1 MSTTR
6 IINGI
11 EYTIPPGTEHV
22 WTPPEQVVVTPA
34 SDEISISSYLE
45 NLGAQACVRLQSTE
59 VVNNLITNITDIWAR
74 FTNKSITSL
83 QLSEE
88 LAEFRLS
95 KLSTCDGFDDITVQ
109 QFEDIM
115 VKMMKESTRA

>member
-22 WTPPEQVVVTPA
+22 WTPPEQVVVSAAPN
-34 SDEISISSYLE
+34 DISIAEHLDRILAHKIVRNQNPEMIE
-45 NLGAQACVRLQSTE
+45 NL
-59 VVNNLITNITDIWAR
+59 VNELTNIWSQFI
-74 FTNKSITSL
+74 NKSINSS

-88 LAEFRLS
+88 LASFRLS
-95 KLSTCDGFDDITVQ
+95 KLIASDSIDDITIQ
-109 QFEDIM
+109 AFEEVM
-115 VKMMKESTRA
+115 VKMMGESTKL

>member
-34 SDEISISSYLE
+34 PDEISISNYLE
-45 NLGAQACVRLQSTE
+45 NLGAQACVRLQSPE
-59 VVNNLITNITDIWAR
+59 VINDLITNIKDIWAR

-95 KLSTCDGFDDITVQ
+95 KLSTGDGFDDITVQ
-109 QFEDIM
+109 QFEDVM
-115 VKMMKESTRA
+115 VKMMKESTSG